1 MARKP
6 TPVPAVIEPTINE
19 AKVAELT
26 AARQA
31 MTVVDFEGQENLI
44 ALAVQFGYK
53 DALTV
58 GALEDGIRF
67 YQQRTAEA
75 CMELGKRLVLLK
87 EATPHG
93 EFASR
98 VELLGIDARAARR
111 FMAAA
116 AKFSKRVTL
125 PLLKVATSQ
134 GKLLELLV
142 LDDSELAE
150 LADGSTVRGMTV
162 DDVEQMSVR
171 ELRANLREA
180 NAVKVADDKLL
191 AKKNAEIDKI
201 SRRIAKATPDDE
213 LLELQKE
220 ATSFY
225 ADAKVAIAGQLR
237 QACIAIKNHGDGT
250 TDNSRFMAGL
260 LGQLQADLTALRT
273 EFDLPD
279 VSNAR
284 DQELLAEQAQW
295 AGKD

>member
-44 ALAVQFGYK
+44 ALAQKLGYQG
-53 DALTV
+53 ALTV
-58 GALEDGIRF
+58 GGIEDEIRF
-67 YQQRTAEA
+67 YQQRSVESLLET
-75 CMELGKRLVLLK
+75 GKRLLLLK
-87 EATPHG
+87 EASPHG
-93 EFASR
+93 EFERR
-98 VELLGIDARAARR
+98 VELLGFSRRTAQR
-111 FMAAA
+111 FMQTAQKTGKSATVA
-116 AKFSKRVTL
+116 LLANRVSNQ
-125 PLLKVATSQ
+125 KAF
-134 GKLLELLV
+134 LELITH
-142 LDDSELAE
+142 DDDVIENLAE
-150 LADGSTVRGMTV
+150 LDGFDR
-162 DDVEQMSVR
+162 MS
-171 ELRANLREA
+171 ASQLREKA
-180 NAVKVADDKLL
+180 REFEGENVAIQKLL
-191 AKKNAEIDKI
+191 DKKNADFDKL